1 MVEAHQVEATETR
14 TPLETMVA
22 SVLERIRKIAD
33 DPAGRLTCNGLIEI
47 VGADSHIL
55 AILVFSVLNLL
66 PGPPGYSIVIGL
78 AIMAFAVM
86 MLIGKPLRVWSVVG
100 ERQIPLTILVKL
112 LEFLAGFTRFISGF
126 SSPRVPALSA
136 PRLLPLIAVM
146 AFIFGVAMLTPI
158 PFTNTLPSLGLA
170 IICVGMLN
178 RDGIAVLV
186 GSTVAIIG
194 LVLLA
199 LALWIILTLTLLVS
213 EVIQHELPGL

>member
-1 MVEAHQVEATETR
+1 MTGPADTR
-14 TPLETMVA
+14 TPLEAMVS
-22 SVLERIRKIAD
+22 SVLDRIRDIAE
-33 DPAGRLTCNGLIEI
+33 DPTGKLTCNGLVEI
-47 VGADSHIL
+47 VGPDSHVL

-66 PGPPGYSIVIGL
+66 PGPPGYSVVIGL

-86 MLIGKPLRVWSVVG
+86 MLTRKPLRLWPFVG
-100 ERQIPLTILVKL
+100 ERRIPLTILVKL
-112 LEFLAGFTRFISGF
+112 LEFFAGFTRFISKF
-126 SSPRVPALSA
+126 SSPRLAALST
-136 PRLLPLIAVM
+136 PRLLPLIAIM
-146 AFIFGVAMLTPI
+146 AFIFGVAMLVPI

-186 GSTVAIIG
+186 GSTVALLG

-199 LALWIILTLTLLVS
+199 LALWVVLTLTLLVS

>member
-1 MVEAHQVEATETR
+1 MSGAADDTR

-22 SVLERIRKIAD
+22 SVLERIRDIAE
-33 DPAGRLTCNGLIEI
+33 DPTGRLTCNGLIKI
-47 VGADSHIL
+47 VGPDSHIL

-66 PGPPGYSIVIGL
+66 PGPPGYSVVIGL

-86 MLIGKPLRVWSVVG
+86 MLTSKPLRLWPFVG

-112 LEFLAGFTRFISGF
+112 LEFFAGFTRFISKF
-126 SSPRVPALSA
+126 SKPRVAALTS

-146 AFIFGVAMLTPI
+146 AFIFGVAMLVPI

-186 GSTVAIIG
+186 GSAIALFG
-194 LVLLA
+194 LVLLF
-199 LALWIILTLTLLVS
+199 LALWLVITLTLLVS
-213 EVIQHELPGL
+213 DVIQHELPDLDL